1 MNLYDLMMGAQG
13 GQGVNTLAS
22 QFGLSQQQTQ
32 AALQAMMPAFAAGFQ
47 KSIADP
53 MGFGALMTQMTN
65 AAHAQSYANPAAA
78 AAAAATGP
86 AANVVGQI
94 FGSQQIAQQVS
105 QQAAQASGVSAQII
119 QQMMPIVAS
128 MLVGGLAHSLN
139 AQGLG
144 GILGQLESA
153 VAAPGGLGAALQQA
167 EQSPAGGLFGGL
179 VSSVLGGFFGGSQ
192 PAAAPTGGAA
202 SPSSLQAGLSTLTSM
217 LQSGVQVSAAHQQGF
232 NDILQSLA
240 AAVKN

>member
-128 MLVGGLAHSLN
+128 MLIGGVSNAMA
-139 AQGLG
+139 AQGLSG
-144 GILGQLESA
+144 LLAQLPA
-153 VAAPGGLGAALQQA
+153 QLAANASLAQGGAAA
-167 EQSPAGGLFGGL
+167 NPALNASQMFGNWMTMVNSMMSGAT
-179 VSSVLGGFFGGSQ
+179 GAG
-192 PAAAPTGGAA
+192 AAAPQAA
-202 SPSSLQAGLSTLTSM
+202 AMQAGLTALNSM
-217 LQSGVQVSAAHQQGF
+217 MEAGVQVSQAQQQGL
-232 NDILQSLA
+232 NEILA
-240 AAVKN
+240 AMGKASKT

>member
-47 KSIADP
+47 KSFADP

-78 AAAAATGP
+78 AAVAAATSGP

-119 QQMMPIVAS
+119 QQMLPIVAS
-128 MLVGGLAHSLN
+128 MLIGGVSSAMA

-144 GILGQLESA
+144 GLLAQLPTQL
-153 VAAPGGLGAALQQA
+153 AANASLAQGGAAANPALNASQMFGNWMTMVNSMMSGA
-167 EQSPAGGLFGGL
+167 AGGG
-179 VSSVLGGFFGGSQ
+179 
-192 PAAAPTGGAA
+192 AAAPQAA
-202 SPSSLQAGLSTLTSM
+202 AMQAGLTALNSLM
-217 LQSGVQVSAAHQQGF
+217 QAGVQVSQAQQQGLNEIF
-232 NDILQSLA
+232 A
-240 AAVKN
+240 AMSKVGKA